1 MEDRHQRTLMSIYA
15 TLQQLAEEVRAIA
28 ARGVSPSNAAG
39 LMTPLP
45 SPERAEVERGLDA
58 LLADAR
64 GIVRH
69 HAPGLL
75 AEHERPRAVA
85 HTRSWIDALLGRI
98 ESLLDDM
105 EPRRLSRKYGAL
117 TPEEIADLEPRIA
130 ALHEHLRRL
139 RGERR

>member
-1 MEDRHQRTLMSIYA
+1 MEERHQRSLMSIYA
-15 TLQQLAEEVRAIA
+15 TLQQLVEEVRAIA
-28 ARGVSPSNAAG
+28 ERGVSPSNPAG

-45 SPERAEVERGLDA
+45 PPERAQVDSGLDA

-64 GIVRH
+64 SIVAH
-69 HAPGLL
+69 HAPALL

-98 ESLLDDM
+98 ESLVDDM
-105 EPRRLSRKYGAL
+105 DPRRLSRKYGAL
-117 TPEEIADLEPRIA
+117 TSEEIADLEPRIA

-139 RGERR
+139 RGARR